1 MPSGLVY
8 PMSMHTIIT
17 KLYVSKLNENKEQI
31 PTKIHVKP
39 IRQQYFPK
47 NCCPTLL
54 VGVTILLWY

>member
-1 MPSGLVY
+1 MPSVPHVNAYHNHEVVCEL
-8 PMSMHTIIT
+8 
-17 KLYVSKLNENKEQI
+17 KLNENKEQI